1 METLAS
7 FFSGFDWASPTFL
20 PICVAIAAGLL
31 LKLRVITARNH
42 KAACIAIAFC
52 VGVGYAI
59 DRCSSSTLSLESL
72 IPALLLY
79 TLAISAMS
87 WLWLYIVVHGQF
99 RQPEAETNEKSK
111 TKSA

>member
-7 FFSGFDWASPTFL
+7 FFSGFDWTSPTFL
-20 PICVAIAAGLL
+20 PICIAIAAGLL
-31 LKLRVITARNH
+31 ARLRVITTRNY

-59 DRCSSSTLSLESL
+59 DRSRSSTLPLESQF
-72 IPALLLY
+72 PALVLY
-79 TLAISAMS
+79 TIAISAMC
-87 WLWLYIVVHGQF
+87 WIWLYIVVHGQF
-99 RQPEAETNEKSK
+99 RQPESEANDKSN